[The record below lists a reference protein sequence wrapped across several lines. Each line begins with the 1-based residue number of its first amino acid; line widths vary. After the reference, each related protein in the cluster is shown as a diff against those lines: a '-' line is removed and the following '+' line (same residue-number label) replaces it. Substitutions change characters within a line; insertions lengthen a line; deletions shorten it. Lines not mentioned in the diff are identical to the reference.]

1 MSDLRESLLRE
12 AAALPIAPPDV
23 VEAFARVEDEL
34 VARVSSARSVLSGVG
49 VVEARDASQ
58 HAERDHARFMRRLLE
73 LGDYRLLVPVLPW
86 ACKAARA
93 RGLRD
98 EDDRLMANVR
108 LQALGLLLPGDEA
121 GPVRELYR
129 WMRDRHEEW
138 VRLAEAGARPVPTGS
153 EVWSEVRAEMTD
165 DLVRGD
171 QLAALLLAQRFA
183 ADPLTLRDLYTE
195 AVTPAMYEIGR
206 LWESGELSVTEEHR
220 ASEIMSRIVDICCP
234 TMSRHRRTKGRAL
247 ITCAPGERHRLGA
260 RIVSD
265 LLEIDG
271 WAVTYIGESAPV
283 AATADLA
290 ESLGPHIVGI
300 SVAMPFNLPRLA
312 ALIRDLHARPRLEE
326 ARVIVGGW
334 LLVLDPD
341 LWRLL
346 GADAGSADAAGAV
359 DAAAT
364 IWEEV
369 RPGA

>member
-1 MSDLRESLLRE
+1 
-12 AAALPIAPPDV
+12 
-23 VEAFARVEDEL
+23 
-34 VARVSSARSVLSGVG
+34 
-49 VVEARDASQ
+49 
-58 HAERDHARFMRRLLE
+58 
-73 LGDYRLLVPVLPW
+73 
-86 ACKAARA
+86 
-93 RGLRD
+93 
-98 EDDRLMANVR
+98 MANVR
-108 LQALGLLLPGDEA
+108 LQALGLLLPGGEA

-129 WMRDRHEEW
+129 WMRDHHEEW

-153 EVWSEVRAEMTD
+153 AAWSEVRAELTD

-183 ADPLTLRDLYTE
+183 EDPLTLRDLYTE

-206 LWESGELSVTEEHR
+206 LWECDELSVTEEHR

-234 TMSRHRRTKGRAL
+234 ALSRYRHTKGRAL

-265 LLEIDG
+265 LLQIDG
-271 WAVTYIGESAPV
+271 WDVTYIGESAPT
-283 AATADLA
+283 AETADLA
-290 ESLGPHIVGI
+290 ESLGAHIVGV

-334 LLVLDPD
+334 LLVLDPE

-359 DAAAT
+359 DAAAS
-364 IWEEV
+364 IWEGA